1 MHKQNNNLLNVVE
14 IFRKSYDKVINKC
27 NKQKVVKDKN
37 VSKENK
43 NHKDLINKINNDEQN
58 KKNNDTN
65 VETQNDSS
73 VHIEKENNNDNLKN
87 NIQQI
92 KQINH
97 ISNNNNNKDNICDGH
112 NNDIDEDDDDEER
125 DDEEGAN
132 YYKED
137 EEEKMKFKAI
147 VYVAREYNDTQKKI
161 IEILNNII
169 NNSEDKKLPTNYINL
184 LVQNTYVNNLP
195 KNEKKDILS
204 FATFL
209 VKDNVTL
216 NNNQYEL
223 SLPYDEIQLIKDNVD
238 FIKRSLNL
246 GDIQVLE
253 NNKKSE
259 IDNTDIYK
267 MSNPGYPS
275 IYIYNTEG

>member
-1 MHKQNNNLLNVVE
+1 MNVVE

-112 NNDIDEDDDDEER
+112 NNDIDEDDDEER